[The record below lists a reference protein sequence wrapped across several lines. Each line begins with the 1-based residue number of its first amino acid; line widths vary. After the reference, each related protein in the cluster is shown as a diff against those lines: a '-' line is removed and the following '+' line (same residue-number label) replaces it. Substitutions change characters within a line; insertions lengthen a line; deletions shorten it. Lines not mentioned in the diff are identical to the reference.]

1 MLRYVTR
8 ALAACASIAAITLIA
23 PTASAQFRE
32 HPLQQRLEPNAD
44 DIGPNIEGPE
54 EPAFG
59 AAVAI
64 RSELAFI
71 GMPARTPSGRVGVF
85 TATATEL
92 IRTGTIT
99 PSDAPPSG
107 RFAGFGRSLAYRDGI
122 LVVGS
127 RQAAYVFTR
136 NGSGVWTQRQKL
148 TPPAADG
155 IFSFAESLR
164 YEDGTLAIG
173 ADTSAGVGTPFA
185 KPGSVYIYQ
194 RNAAGQFIAR
204 GKLVSPDAS
213 PDDGFG
219 TSISTAGAAMV
230 VGAPGIG
237 RAYVFNRNSSGVWR
251 HHQTLVASDGAG
263 LGEAVAI
270 DRGMIVVGAPLR
282 MEEGDDL
289 QNPHGAA
296 YGFISNGSI
305 YVETFK
311 LQPRRPDEFNGRYI
325 FFGRQVAMFDG
336 RIVVGAQRD
345 NSSDGQLNGTAVF
358 SYTRSGSSVSPRG
371 VALRDF
377 ASSALALADQR
388 LLVGIAC
395 NRISTGF
402 CPGETLFYRLNVFE

>member
-1 MLRYVTR
+1 MLRYITR
-8 ALAACASIAAITLIA
+8 ALAACASIAAFTLFA
-23 PTASAQFRE
+23 PSASAQFRE
-32 HPLQQRLEPNAD
+32 HPLQQRLEPNED
-44 DIGPNIEGPE
+44 DIGPNVEGPE

-59 AAVAI
+59 QAVAI
-64 RSELAFI
+64 RSGLAFI

-85 TATATEL
+85 TATTTEL

-99 PSDAPPSG
+99 PSDSPTPG
-107 RFAGFGRSLAYRDGI
+107 RFSGFGRTLTYRDGI

-127 RQAAYVFTR
+127 QHAAYVFTR
-136 NGSGVWTQRQKL
+136 NGSGVWTQRQKI

-155 IFSFAESLR
+155 VFFFAESLR

-173 ADTSAGVGTPFA
+173 ADTSTGSD

-194 RNAAGQFIAR
+194 RNSTGQFAAR
-204 GKLVSPDAS
+204 GKLTYPDSEPGDA
-213 PDDGFG
+213 FG
-219 TSISTAGAAMV
+219 VSISTAGATMV

-251 HHQTLVASDGAG
+251 YHQTLVVSDGAG
-263 LGEAVAI
+263 IGAAVAI
-270 DRGMIVVGAPLR
+270 DRGMIIVGAPFQAVA
-282 MEEGDDL
+282 GDDS

-311 LQPRRPDEFNGRYI
+311 LQPRQPDEFDGRYI
-325 FFGRQVAMFDG
+325 FFGRQIAMFDG

-358 SYTRSGSSVSPRG
+358 TYTRSGSSVTPRG
-371 VALRDF
+371 VALNDF
-377 ASSALALADQR
+377 ASNTLALADQR
-388 LLVGIAC
+388 LLVGQAC

-402 CPGETLFYRLNVFE
+402 CPGNALFYRLNVFQ